1 MCVPGFKII
10 QPFVLS
16 SNSLKTERS
25 AVIRGSQHQNRRVT
39 EQRRSNGDD
48 RGVEGKGDD
57 MGGGAEALRAPSS
70 VDSKPVRQPS
80 PDPSLFRENYFSSL
94 SVLLSGTEVL
104 NLWVVTTLE
113 IQQPFHYG

>member
-1 MCVPGFKII
+1 M
-10 QPFVLS
+10 
-16 SNSLKTERS
+16 
-25 AVIRGSQHQNRRVT
+25 T

-57 MGGGAEALRAPSS
+57 TGGGGGAGAEALRAPSS

-80 PDPSLFRENYFSSL
+80 PDPSLFRENDFSSL
-94 SVLLSGTEVL
+94 SALLSGTEVL